1 MHVFTCYVPLWGES
15 APQKCNFPRVCVFH
29 IKRFRSVLLKA
40 VDWRG
45 DFTQSS
51 AFASAAVVVLLPF
64 ICVSCTAAERW
75 EKGREKTLIKL
86 TTGHFCACFWT
97 QTLLFTVLNANCI
110 LFVCFA
116 FCCTF
121 GNAFVFLK
129 MLNFFKSVN
138 YFPERA
144 TVIFSYNKQ
153 TTMLIA
159 FDKIHLYIVDY
170 NRHVVL
176 RIARKKELF
185 VWSAGLNMRDM

>member
-1 MHVFTCYVPLWGES
+1 MIYKEIHMFKGFQISKKKKIQTV
-15 APQKCNFPRVCVFH
+15 APHHIADFVC
-29 IKRFRSVLLKA
+29 
-40 VDWRG
+40 
-45 DFTQSS
+45 
-51 AFASAAVVVLLPF
+51 
-64 ICVSCTAAERW
+64 
-75 EKGREKTLIKL
+75 
-86 TTGHFCACFWT
+86 
-97 QTLLFTVLNANCI
+97 LFCI
-110 LFVCFA
+110 LLYFRKQ
-116 FCCTF
+116 F

-170 NRHVVL
+170 NRHVVF

-185 VWSAGLNMRDM
+185 IWSAGLNMRDM